1 MNTKEKALELVE
13 KYAYHLWIGGVCD
26 YGKAKQFALIAT
38 EEIIK
43 ECHLVNKIYWEEV
56 KQEINNL

>member
-1 MNTKEKALELVE
+1 MNPKIKAKELVE
-13 KYAYHLWIGGVCD
+13 KYAYHLWIDGICD
-26 YGKAKQFALIAT
+26 YEQAKQFALIAT

-56 KQEINNL
+56 KIEINKL